1 MKYCADCKVKID
13 ADKNHC
19 PLCFRE
25 IKEVN
30 DERASEYP
38 FAERKKDETFQKNNS
53 FILKLFVFIS
63 ICVASICFLFNYYLV
78 QIKENTTNWW
88 CLVVVSGIVYVWVL
102 ISHTIISRRN
112 VFEKVLAQLVAI
124 MFLLWTCDFITTSNT
139 NWLANYVFPSISI
152 CTVLSL
158 LMITLIRK
166 DKSWLLSFV
175 FITIILTIASVISFI
190 YLEEEHLLNI
200 INLAISGITL
210 LGYFTFG
217 YQNIKQEFT
226 RKFHL

>member
-1 MKYCADCKVKID
+1 MKRRE
-13 ADKNHC
+13 KN
-19 PLCFRE
+19 
-25 IKEVN
+25 
-30 DERASEYP
+30 
-38 FAERKKDETFQKNNS
+38 RKKDEKFQKNNS
-53 FILKLFVFIS
+53 FLLKLFIFIS
-63 ICVASICFLFNYYLV
+63 ICIVSTCAFINYYLIV
-78 QIKENTTNWW
+78 EKQVDSQWW
-88 CLVVVSGIVYVWVL
+88 SLVVLSSVTYVWVL

-112 VFEKVLAQLVAI
+112 VFEKILAQLLAI
-124 MFLLWTCDFITTSNT
+124 VFLLWTCDFITTSST

-175 FITIILTIASVISFI
+175 VITIILTIASVLSFI
-190 YLEEEHLLNI
+190 YLEDQHVLNI
-200 INLAISGITL
+200 INLAISGMTL

-217 YQNIKQEFT
+217 YQAIKQEFD

>member
-1 MKYCADCKVKID
+1 MKYCEDCKIRID
-13 ADKNHC
+13 GDKNHC

-25 IKEVN
+25 IKEIN

-78 QIKENTTNWW
+78 QIKESTTNWW

-102 ISHTIISRRN
+102 MSHTIISRRN

-200 INLAISGITL
+200 INLAR
-210 LGYFTFG
+210 YF
-217 YQNIKQEFT
+217 NI
-226 RKFHL
+226 